1 MAGIRAILRE
11 KQSTHCRHLL
21 QARTFVYGRETTSWT
36 KLSVFATGTGAG
48 AGGEGVVD
56 GGEGGRAAVVGGGG
70 VVGTCRHGQ
79 ISQ

>member
-1 MAGIRAILRE
+1 M
-11 KQSTHCRHLL
+11 QSILL

-56 GGEGGRAAVVGGGG
+56 GGDGGRAVVVGAFDGGG
-70 VVGTCRHGQ
+70 VVGSCNTDNEYNVV
-79 ISQ
+79 